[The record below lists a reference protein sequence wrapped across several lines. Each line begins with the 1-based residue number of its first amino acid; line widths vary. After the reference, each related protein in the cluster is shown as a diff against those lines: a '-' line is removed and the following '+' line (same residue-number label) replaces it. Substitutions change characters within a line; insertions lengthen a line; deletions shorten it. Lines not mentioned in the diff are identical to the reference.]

1 MTSHELARYLLEEPD
16 GFITATHGNREY
28 VIESYK
34 RVPTHAN
41 IDDKCMYWTLNLQD
55 GYSNNMKKGSDLP
68 GDDV

>member
-41 IDDKCMYWTLNLQD
+41 IDDRYMYWTLNLKD
-55 GYSNNMKKGSDLP
+55 SYSNKKKGSDLLS
-68 GDDV
+68 DDV